1 MIAIYCGS
9 EMDTTGKPT
18 WRQKN
23 RRVRDDEVAVDR
35 SEKLGSVDNHRAA
48 MIVAQRYQF
57 AA

>member
-35 SEKLGSVDNHRAA
+35 SEKLDNLIKGKILIRE
-48 MIVAQRYQF
+48 ILENLELE
-57 AA
+57 